1 MKIIKGNL
9 EIKQGD
15 TTDYSDL
22 EEITGDLF
30 IYSSADLKAPNLK
43 SVGGDLSIYSFADL
57 KAPNLKSVG
66 GYLSI
71 NSSADLKA
79 PNLKSVGGDLSIYS
93 SADLKAPNLKSVG
106 GYLFIYSSA
115 DLKAPNLKSVG
126 GDLFI
131 NSKISIDLAKNLWGA
146 NRKKNT
152 KWKVCNLVPDWL
164 IKRVATKKDS
174 VFKINNVELPFE
186 WFEKIRKDKLSPGEV
201 FAIDNVEHRRIAYE
215 MMDKAKMKQLKD
227 FTVLETGVDE
237 KGKKVEI
244 VSFTVQNM
252 KEPLIFYHC
261 FCPSTGREYFLQTDQ
276 KTWKLAK
283 ARQFGFNEI
292 INFINEW

>member
-30 IYSSADLKAPNLK
+30 IYSSADLKAPN
-43 SVGGDLSIYSFADL
+43 I
-57 KAPNLKSVG
+57 
-66 GYLSI
+66 
-71 NSSADLKA
+71 
-79 PNLKSVGGDLSIYS
+79 
-93 SADLKAPNLKSVG
+93 KSVG

>member
-22 EEITGDLF
+22 EEITGDLYIYSSADLKAPNLKSVGGYLS

-43 SVGGDLSIYSFADL
+43 SVGGDLSI
-57 KAPNLKSVG
+57 
-66 GYLSI
+66 

-79 PNLKSVGGDLSIYS
+79 LKSVGGDLYIYSSADLKALKPVGGYLSIYS

-106 GYLFIYSSA
+106 GYLYINSSA
-115 DLKAPNLKSVG
+115 DLKALKSVG
-126 GDLFI
+126 GDLSI
-131 NSKISIDLAKNLWGA
+131 YSKISIDLAKNLWGA

-152 KWKVCNLVPDWL
+152 KWTVCNLVPDWL
-164 IKRVATKKDS
+164 INRVATKKDS
-174 VFKINNVELPFE
+174 VFKINDIELPFE

-244 VSFTVQNM
+244 VSFTVQNI
-252 KEPLIFYHC
+252 ESHL
-261 FCPSTGREYFLQTDQ
+261 YFITVS
-276 KTWKLAK
+276 
-283 ARQFGFNEI
+283 
-292 INFINEW
+292 

>member
-22 EEITGDLF
+22 EEVGGDLS
-30 IYSSADLKAPNLK
+30 INSSADLKALKSVGGYLFINSSADLKALK
-43 SVGGDLSIYSFADL
+43 SVGGDLFINSSADL

-71 NSSADLKA
+71 
-79 PNLKSVGGDLSIYS
+79 Y
-93 SADLKAPNLKSVG
+93 
-106 GYLFIYSSA
+106 
-115 DLKAPNLKSVG
+115 
-126 GDLFI
+126 
-131 NSKISIDLAKNLWGA
+131 SKISIDLAKNLWGA

-152 KWKVCNLVPDWL
+152 KWIVCNLVPDWL
-164 IKRVATKKDS
+164 INRVATKKDS
-174 VFKINNVELPFE
+174 VFKINNVELSFE